1 MQSPEPAR
9 TGPLAELGTPNLSLG
24 AEQAAICGV
33 APGPR
38 HFARLLIKGK
48 INDPGL
54 VAPLPVLGSG

>member
-1 MQSPEPAR
+1 MQSPALTR
-9 TGPLAELGTPNLSLG
+9 PLAELDTPNLSLG

-38 HFARLLIKGK
+38 HLAHLLIKGK

-54 VAPLPVLGSG
+54 VAPLPALGSG